1 MFHIR
6 SRLPLQK
13 QRQTAT
19 LHKCSRGA
27 SSTGRPD
34 SKRCTAHFHCD
45 AVMTEQR
52 SSDCEVDTEDVDTTG
67 NSQSAESIAETSSMP
82 ATQASSTTAPVETE
96 DDGKNGD
103 EARTDTSAAKA
114 SRQGNQQKQNEGAID
129 LERLMNTIEM
139 TRVSTHTHAPR

>member
-1 MFHIR
+1 
-6 SRLPLQK
+6 
-13 QRQTAT
+13 
-19 LHKCSRGA
+19 
-27 SSTGRPD
+27 
-34 SKRCTAHFHCD
+34 
-45 AVMTEQR
+45 MTEQR

-139 TRVSTHTHAPR
+139 TRVSSHTHAPR